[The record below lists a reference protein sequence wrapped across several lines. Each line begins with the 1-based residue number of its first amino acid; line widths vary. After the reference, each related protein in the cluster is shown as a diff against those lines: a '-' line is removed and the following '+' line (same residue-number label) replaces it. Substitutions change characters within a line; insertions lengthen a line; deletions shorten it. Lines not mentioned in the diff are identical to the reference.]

1 MRILLNYAMG
11 ADIIRIAAMSGI
23 TLVTTHIS
31 AVVASKKKVPTTWQ
45 STLQFFMLACL
56 LGDNYEAPL
65 EQKDN

>member
-1 MRILLNYAMG
+1 MRDPLNYAMG
-11 ADIIRIAAMSGI
+11 ADIIRIAEMSGI
-23 TLVTTHIS
+23 TTTHIS

-56 LGDNYEAPL
+56 ATIIEAPL